1 MYTCPFAGR
10 CDCPVKFRVVTNESE
25 VFLYTHGKH
34 TPESHQKD
42 QIVRGLKL
50 PQKAAVQS
58 AVRVHPMASASD
70 VRRSLNLVEKSRRD
84 EVYISPS
91 KKRAVQR
98 EVSRVRG
105 EVLAEFS
112 CGERIDRTQGS
123 LTRMCDKM
131 YIKKLV
137 EEHNRPGGKHLEL
150 HQPICLGYQFEKGV
164 TFANWSTPFLA
175 LNSARSMNSEWPVQ
189 MGFDSSGSI
198 SDTKFDLVGI
208 TTNSLRSRAN
218 PICLAIANK
227 ESADAY
233 EHTYE
238 TMESGLFQLVGRII
252 RCDPPCELCAAIE
265 EQVQQ
270 PVMRAELEPPKKK
283 KGQPDPPRKKF
294 SIPLAHP
301 LCDNT
306 TKFSKFIHKKKPHL
320 KGKINQCAA
329 HLTGKQHCINSFL
342 HNALA

>member
-1 MYTCPFAGR
+1 
-10 CDCPVKFRVVTNESE
+10 
-25 VFLYTHGKH
+25 
-34 TPESHQKD
+34 
-42 QIVRGLKL
+42 
-50 PQKAAVQS
+50 
-58 AVRVHPMASASD
+58 MASASD

-91 KKRAVQR
+91 KRRAVQR
-98 EVSRVRG
+98 EVGKVRG

-112 CGERIDRTQGS
+112 CGERIDRTEGS

-175 LNSARSMNSEWPVQ
+175 MNGARSMNSEWPVQ
-189 MGFDSSGSI
+189 MGFDASGSM

-218 PICLAIANK
+218 PVCLAIANK

-233 EHTYE
+233 EHMYE
-238 TMESGLFQLVGRII
+238 TMESGLFQLVARTI
-252 RCDPPCELCAAIE
+252 RCDSESDPPCEVCAAIE

-270 PVMRAELEPPKKK
+270 PVMRNELDPPKRKRGEPAPPKK
-283 KGQPDPPRKKF
+283 RF

-329 HLTGKQHCINSFL
+329 HLTGKRTL
-342 HNALA
+342 HK